1 MQLDEF
7 IKSKCKW
14 HLGYNQTSIPAGDLA
29 RIEEALN
36 NVQDSFWVSKIIE
49 QVGRC
54 DEAEKRTDMTGIL
67 NNNITPAGRRENIA
81 GDVDRT
87 ISTTDYKDTLKT
99 WTGIYLYET
108 DRLAQHLYVPN
119 YRNPEQARYRFNRE
133 GAEFIQALPGPAD
146 VAVGTRLM
154 FATELRQYL
163 FIMAEK
169 KGKMPPQLLEYFKNK
184 NKKKEDGSGEKMS
197 DKEKRKEALD
207 KATKA
212 KDKKEDKQ
220 LR

>member
-1 MQLDEF
+1 MQLDNF

-87 ISTTDYKDTLKT
+87 ISTTDYTDTLKT

-154 FATELRQYL
+154 FATELR
-163 FIMAEK
+163 
-169 KGKMPPQLLEYFKNK
+169 
-184 NKKKEDGSGEKMS
+184 
-197 DKEKRKEALD
+197 
-207 KATKA
+207 
-212 KDKKEDKQ
+212 
-220 LR
+220 

>member
-7 IKSKCKW
+7 TKSKCKW

-29 RIEEALN
+29 RLEEALDN
-36 NVQDSFWVSKIIE
+36 IQDSFWFSKIVE

-67 NNNITPAGRRENIA
+67 NNDITPAGRRENIA

-133 GAEFIQALPGPAD
+133 GAEFIQPLPGPAD

-154 FATELRQYL
+154 FATELR
-163 FIMAEK
+163 
-169 KGKMPPQLLEYFKNK
+169 
-184 NKKKEDGSGEKMS
+184 
-197 DKEKRKEALD
+197 
-207 KATKA
+207 
-212 KDKKEDKQ
+212 
-220 LR
+220 

>member
-36 NVQDSFWVSKIIE
+36 NVQDSFWVSKIVE

-163 FIMAEK
+163 FIMSKEK
-169 KGKMPPQLLEYFKNK
+169 KMPPQLLEYFKNK

-207 KATKA
+207 KAREVK
-212 KDKKEDKQ
+212 KKKEDKQ